1 MDSPLYWSGRSTCKA
16 GLAGSS
22 RPALPCPGTA
32 AGGMTGFHEHS
43 SRPRAAA
50 IRAPAAIMAFAERM
64 ARPRDGCGAGGL
76 PDDVR
81 TPWISA
87 CRHPRLPRRAR
98 ARTPKPPLVVA
109 GAW

>member
-1 MDSPLYWSGRSTCKA
+1 
-16 GLAGSS
+16 
-22 RPALPCPGTA
+22 
-32 AGGMTGFHEHS
+32 
-43 SRPRAAA
+43 
-50 IRAPAAIMAFAERM
+50 MAFAERM

-109 GAW
+109 GA